1 MCLQNDKRSVNK
13 SGSDALIDMYMFC
26 LCSLKIASPIFNAH
40 LKFTSSKCSV
50 F

>member
-13 SGSDALIDMYMFC
+13 SGSDVLIDMYMFC